1 MALTKD
7 FLRNQEPQQVLYV
20 GPEAPRR
27 LFEWA
32 VGSHGC
38 DVDLLLLLGG

>member
-1 MALTKD
+1 MALTKN
-7 FLRNQEPQQVLYV
+7 FLRNQEPQRVLYV

-38 DVDLLLLLGG
+38 GVDLLLLLGG